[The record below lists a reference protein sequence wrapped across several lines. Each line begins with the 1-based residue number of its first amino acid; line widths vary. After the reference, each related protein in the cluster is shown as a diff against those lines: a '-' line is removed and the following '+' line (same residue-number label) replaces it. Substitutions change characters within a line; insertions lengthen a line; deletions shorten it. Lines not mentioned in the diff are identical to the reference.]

1 MLSAGEKG
9 IVSPEYMEKGKG
21 THMKE
26 IAETKTGRAGK
37 PEDTEKLVR
46 DLNVCKAEFAKARE
60 EYKKLLNSN
69 PDSMVF
75 VNGQNEI
82 VIVNAQFEKI
92 FGYTQ
97 DEILGKKLDILLQ
110 DKFKDVHSE
119 MVRKFFE
126 NPGVSLMGTHL
137 GIYAKKKNGEE
148 FPADIRLSPMQTD
161 KELLI
166 LADIRDISD
175 RRKAEEKIEL
185 NYYIQKVTNS
195 MLKVSL
201 DPLSLEEQFDR
212 ILELILNVPRL
223 ALQSKGVI
231 FLKDPEREVLTLKA
245 QHGFTGSDLLVSCR
259 GSDSPPCTE
268 VPLGHCLCGKAAA
281 TSKLIYAQN
290 MGDLHEIHDAD
301 MFPHGHYCV
310 PVLSGKKLYGLLNI
324 YIKQGHKRSN
334 REEDF
339 LTAVANTLATIIE
352 RAKMEQE
359 KKDLQQQLAQTE
371 KLAALGRFTA
381 NVAHE
386 IRNPLTS
393 VGGFARRLNK
403 TIPAASKEKDYTRII
418 IAEVTRLEKILNN
431 VLSFS
436 RDTTPDFR
444 ENDLTEVLEQVLM
457 INKDLFREKGI
468 EAIKSLEDIPGF
480 LFDRDLIIEVLENIF
495 LNAVDAMPEGGTLTL
510 TLEKEDGPET
520 SSVLIRI
527 RDTGPG
533 ISEEQ
538 MAMIFEPFYTTKKTA
553 EQGTG
558 LGLSITRKIMESLGG
573 SVEIES
579 EMGKGAEVI
588 LSLPFNRP

>member
-1 MLSAGEKG
+1 
-9 IVSPEYMEKGKG
+9 
-21 THMKE
+21 MKE
-26 IAETKTGRAGK
+26 IDKTKAGRSRES
-37 PEDTEKLVR
+37 EDTKKLAR
-46 DLNVCKAEFAKARE
+46 ELNVCKAEFEKARE
-60 EYKKLLNSN
+60 QYEKLLNSN
-69 PDSMVF
+69 PDAMIF
-75 VNGQNEI
+75 VNTQNE
-82 VIVNAQFEKI
+82 VVLVNKQFEKI
-92 FGYTQ
+92 FGYTR

-110 DKFKDVHSE
+110 DKFKNIHSE
-119 MVRKFFE
+119 MVGKFFE
-126 NPGVSLMGTHL
+126 NPNVSPMGPHL

-161 KELLI
+161 EELLI

-201 DPLSLEEQFDR
+201 EPLSLEEQFDR
-212 ILELILNVPRL
+212 ILHLILNVPRL

-231 FLKDPEREVLTLKA
+231 FLKDPEREVLILKA
-245 QHGFTGSDLLVSCR
+245 QHGFTGPDLLVSCAE
-259 GSDSPPCTE
+259 SDSPPCTE
-268 VPLGHCLCGKAAA
+268 VPLGHCLCGRAAA
-281 TSKLIYAQN
+281 TSQLIYSEG
-290 MGDLHEIHDAD
+290 MGDLHEIHDEH

-310 PVLSGKKLYGLLNI
+310 PIISGKKLYGLLNI

-334 REEDF
+334 REEEF
-339 LTAVANTLATIIE
+339 LTAVANTLAAIIQ
-352 RAKMEQE
+352 RDMMEQE
-359 KKDLQQQLAQTE
+359 KKGLQKQLAQTE

-403 TIPAASKEKDYTRII
+403 TIPAEAKEKGYARII

-436 RDTTPDFR
+436 RDSTPDIR
-444 ENDLTEVLEQVLM
+444 ENDLVEVLEQVLL

-468 EAIKSLEDIPGF
+468 EVKRSIEDIPGF
-480 LFDRDLIIEVLENIF
+480 PFDSDLIIEVLENIF
-495 LNAVDAMPEGGTLTL
+495 LNAVDVMPGGGTLTVI
-510 TLEKEDGPET
+510 TEKEAGPHT
-520 SSVLIRI
+520 SNVLIRI

-533 ISEEQ
+533 ISEEH
-538 MAMIFEPFYTTKKTA
+538 MAMIFEPFYTTKAA

-573 SVEIES
+573 TVDIES
-579 EMGKGAEVI
+579 EVGKGAVVT
-588 LSLPFNRP
+588 LSLPFSRT